1 MDEPSTGYQRER
13 AHFYDAQMQ
22 DADREDV
29 AFYIDLATGIDGSV
43 LELACG
49 TGRVY
54 LELRQRGVDV
64 AGIDLS
70 AAALTLLREKATEQ
84 DLAPTVRQANMT
96 DFDTDR
102 AYDLI
107 ICPFNAMQHLLTI
120 EDQLSALQCIHNA
133 MAPTGRF
140 VFDVFVPSFDV
151 ICETY
156 GEESTTELMYR
167 DECHEHRSQTRLADD
182 VEQQF
187 VVENELI
194 DAAGDQVFKSEH
206 RLKMLPKREIELL
219 ARLSPFSEWQ
229 VTGDFDDMPISSGDS
244 IQVWTFEH

>member
-1 MDEPSTGYQRER
+1 MDETSTGYQRER

-22 DADREDV
+22 YAELEDT

-54 LELRQRGVDV
+54 LELLQRGVDID
-64 AGIDLS
+64 GIDIS

-84 DLAPTVRQANMT
+84 DHSPTVWQTDMT

-107 ICPFNAMQHLLTI
+107 ICPFNSMQNLLTI

-133 MAPTGRF
+133 MTPTGRF

-151 ICETY
+151 VCETY
-156 GEESTTELMYR
+156 GEESATELMYR
-167 DECHEHRSQTRLADD
+167 DECHEHRSQTRMADE
-182 VEQQF
+182 VNQQF
-187 VVENELI
+187 VVENELT
-194 DAAGDQVFKSEH
+194 DSAGDQVFKSEH
-206 RLKMLPKREIELL
+206 RFKMLPKREIELL
-219 ARLSPFSEWQ
+219 ARLSPFSEWR
-229 VTGDFDDMPISSGDS
+229 VTGDFDERPISRGDS
-244 IQVWTFEH
+244 VQVWTLEH